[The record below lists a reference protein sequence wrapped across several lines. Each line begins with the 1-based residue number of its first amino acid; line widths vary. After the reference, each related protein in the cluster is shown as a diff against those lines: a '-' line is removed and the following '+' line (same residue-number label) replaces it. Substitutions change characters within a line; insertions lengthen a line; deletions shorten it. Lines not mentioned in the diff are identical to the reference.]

1 MIESEGYEKW
11 KRSFQNST
19 YISPCGNWKLKMSM
33 GGKMTKGA
41 GYKARKGAE
50 LHRKDGDGWELMD
63 FYESSDEAK
72 AAAGYPKV
80 KFTAGGRVLEAA
92 GLDGKKIL
100 TDGGHV

>member
-1 MIESEGYEKW
+1 MIKSEGYEKW
-11 KRSFQNST
+11 KRGFQSST

-33 GGKMTKGA
+33 GGKMVKGA

-50 LHRKDGDGWELMD
+50 LHRRDGDGRELMD

-80 KFTAGGRVLEAA
+80 KFTAGGRVEGAA
-92 GLDGKKIL
+92 
-100 TDGGHV
+100 